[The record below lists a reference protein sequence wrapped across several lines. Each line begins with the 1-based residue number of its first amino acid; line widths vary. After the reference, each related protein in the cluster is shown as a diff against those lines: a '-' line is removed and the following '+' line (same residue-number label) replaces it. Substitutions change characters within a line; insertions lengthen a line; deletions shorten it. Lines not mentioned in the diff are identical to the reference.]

1 MVRVLTERLLAL
13 LPPEVLCRVLWG
25 QSRRRVEGQASQERP
40 SAGEVREAGGG
51 RWGGRC
57 VEGPCRRLR
66 PPGRARGLNSGGRGE
81 EAAVVCRPLPPRWG
95 CPVGS
100 RVGPSERLRL
110 LSHLS
115 SLCLGP

>member
-51 RWGGRC
+51 RWGGSVCGRS
-57 VEGPCRRLR
+57 VPEAETAGPGKGAELRWEG
-66 PPGRARGLNSGGRGE
+66 
-81 EAAVVCRPLPPRWG
+81 
-95 CPVGS
+95 
-100 RVGPSERLRL
+100 
-110 LSHLS
+110 
-115 SLCLGP
+115 